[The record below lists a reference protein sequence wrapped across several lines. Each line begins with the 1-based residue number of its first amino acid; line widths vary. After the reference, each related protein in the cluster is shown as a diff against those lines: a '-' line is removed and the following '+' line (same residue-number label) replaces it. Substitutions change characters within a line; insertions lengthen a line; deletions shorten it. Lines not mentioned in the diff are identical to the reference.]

1 MKKKM
6 GLQELAQY
14 TYQGL
19 KKQGIEVTL
28 SGGACVSIY
37 TENAYQSN
45 ALDFIGRMTDGIEK
59 AAAAALALGFIRKGK
74 HFTHPD
80 SEFIIDF
87 PPPPLTVGE
96 EPPQV
101 VHEYP
106 ITTSL
111 GMISVRMLS
120 PTDCVKDRLC
130 GFFHWND
137 KQSLDQALMV
147 AQSQRIDLDEIER
160 WAKKEKMSEKHS
172 EFRATLKAKKK
183 RARPGK
189 PGNAGT

>member
-1 MKKKM
+1 MKKHM

-45 ALDFIGRMTDGIEK
+45 DLNFIRQMTDGIGK
-59 AAAAALALGFIRKGK
+59 TADAAATLGFVRKGR
-74 HFTHPD
+74 HFIHPD
-80 SEFIIDF
+80 SEFIIEF
-87 PPPPLTVGE
+87 PSPPLTVGE
-96 EPPQV
+96 EPPQEV
-101 VHEYP
+101 LEYP

-111 GMISVRMLS
+111 GKISVRMLS

-160 WAKKEKMSEKHS
+160 WAEKEKMSEKHS
-172 EFRATLKAKKK
+172 EFRAALKTEKK
-183 RARPGK
+183 RARQGK
-189 PGNAGT
+189 PGNA